1 MSFVIEDYG
10 GYGSGALGDVTDPEK
25 SIINA
30 YAAVSDIG
38 TYDFL
43 AIPYKNSAFVTWKS
57 DNCVGCQVM
66 LHAIACKNGAS
77 SYSLCGRYLIATI
90 TNAVFESDY
99 SLRVTI
105 DQSTAAFAA
114 GKNSYFW
121 QAILIPEFKNLTLES
136 QSVEPLVFDFYDMA
150 NPGDD
155 PFLLPLGGVLALKCS
170 GTLTLHSVTPNGGH
184 IDLRGAGFPTDIS
197 TTYRPSSSQEAKG
210 TLDTAQLSGY
220 ENFLAKDK
228 LLLNAG
234 DAGDGACFIMAKSI
248 NCSSGSSRIGNP
260 STQGVQY
267 CRGASDSEKTPA
279 NVSNLGGSTICI
291 ACDGWTNFTP
301 AVIAKYHTGT
311 GRGLARAYLAVS
323 GAGSTVIPD
332 EGLYALDCLQ
342 NKKRPKERFNLS
354 GFGKG
359 TDGNHTL
366 TTDAKKCWNSYAAVT
381 AISGKVYTISRVR
394 ASVEELTDFE
404 VGRLVMIHQCR
415 KVAANDYTD
424 GDFKLSRI
432 VAVSGNTVTIKHNFS
447 FNLSTYYVQM
457 IVVPEFNNLT
467 MPKEY
472 NNAVQFTRS
481 NGYCAGGILA
491 FCCAGTCNLSGGSL
505 NMEGKGTFDN
515 VTVDVT
521 TKKVN
526 ELESNYWMKRGLPLG
541 QGNGSILIV
550 AKNLTMNTSTRL
562 GGTYDGATFGGKGGA
577 GDKSSY
583 PAGGGWRGSPNNLG
597 QLGGWGGGAGTGSVE
612 YPETNGGWHSNA
624 PLVSDSA
631 TEGKSSTG
639 CQGAHILI
647 IADTITGF
655 NLSAMSTGGG
665 SGYTN
670 GGYGQEP
677 GGCGYGGGG
686 KIVSANHGTA
696 SAGGYRGGG
705 GGIDFADK
713 LSRGTVSFAGGGGAG
728 ACFVYCNNV
737 VDQVTTGL
745 VLS

>member
-30 YAAVSDIG
+30 YAAVNDIG

-57 DNCVGCQVM
+57 DECVGCQVM

-77 SYSLCGRYLIATI
+77 GYSLCGRYLIATI
-90 TNAVFESDY
+90 TDAVLEGDY

-121 QAILIPEFKNLTLES
+121 QAVLIPEFKNLTLES
-136 QSVEPLVFDFYDMA
+136 QSVKPLGVDFYDMA

-184 IDLRGAGFPTDIS
+184 IDLRDAGFPTDIS

-234 DAGDGACFIMAKSI
+234 DGACFIMAKSI

-260 STQGVQY
+260 STSGKQY
-267 CRGASDSEKTPA
+267 CRGASDSENTPA
-279 NVSNLGGSTICI
+279 NVSNLGGSSIFV

-359 TDGNHTL
+359 TDGNYNPT
-366 TTDAKKCWNSYAAVT
+366 ANPQNCWNSYAAVT
-381 AISGKVYTISRVR
+381 AISGKVYTIRRVR
-394 ASVEELTDFE
+394 ASVTELTDFE
-404 VGRLVMIHQCR
+404 VGRLVMIHQTR
-415 KVAANDYTD
+415 KTTANDYTD

-432 VAVSGNTVTIKHNFS
+432 VAVSGSTVTIKHNFS
-447 FNLSTYYVQM
+447 FNLSTYNVQM

-467 MPKEY
+467 LTKVY
-472 NNAVQFTRS
+472 NNTPCYQ
-481 NGYCAGGILA
+481 NGAGGIFA
-491 FCCAGTCNLSGGSL
+491 VCCAGTCHLSGGTI
-505 NMEGKGTFDN
+505 NMEGRGTFSK
-515 VTVDVT
+515 V
-521 TKKVN
+521 VN

-624 PLVSDSA
+624 QLVSDAA

-665 SGYTN
+665 SGYAD

-686 KIVSANHGTA
+686 KVVSANHGTA

-705 GGIDFADK
+705 GGIDFAAK
-713 LSRGTVSFAGGGGAG
+713 LSAGTVSFAGGGAG
-728 ACFVYCNNV
+728 GSCFVYCNNV